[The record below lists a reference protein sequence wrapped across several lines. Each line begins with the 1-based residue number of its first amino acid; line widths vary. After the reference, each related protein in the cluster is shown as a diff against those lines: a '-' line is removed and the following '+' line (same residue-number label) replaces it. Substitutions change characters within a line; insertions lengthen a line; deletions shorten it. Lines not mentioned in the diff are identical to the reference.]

1 MPEKGIPMQ
10 DAFHLSGLVV
20 AAFLVSIPC
29 GYIRESF
36 KKFSLPWLFLAHLP
50 IPLVVHLRHLA
61 GFGWKVI
68 PFTLLSAVGGQVVGS
83 WYKRRRAHGIKTT
96 KRQA

>member
-10 DAFHLSGLVV
+10 DSFTFAGLVV

-36 KKFSLPWLFLAHLP
+36 KKFSIPWLFLAHLP
-50 IPLVVHLRHLA
+50 IPFVVHFRKMA

-68 PFTLLSAVGGQVVGS
+68 PFTLFSAVAGQIIGGI
-83 WYKRRRAHGIKTT
+83 YKRRMGRERKTT
-96 KRQA
+96 KREA